1 MTEQPD
7 FESIKRTN
15 MYGEDYWSA
24 RELMPLLGYGKKWQ
38 NFESVIKKAMTAA
51 LKAAMSSTIT
61 LLTPVNRSPEARVP
75 SNRSKTITFR
85 AWPAIS

>member
-38 NFESVIKKAMTAA
+38 NFDGVIKKAMLACELA
-51 LKAAMSSTIT
+51 RQH
-61 LLTPVNRSPEARVP
+61 TPVISLSQVRLSLEARELY
-75 SNRSKTITFR
+75 K
-85 AWPAIS
+85 